1 MEWFA
6 ARGVPMALAS
16 ASSIRD
22 VQAAMTRLGL
32 WDKFRAVLTCDEYG
46 SKQGP
51 AIYQVAAEKLGAAPA
66 CTAVF
71 EDSLQALRT
80 AHEAGFLTVMVD
92 DEASR
97 EDWPQMEALADARLH
112 RLTDWPL

>member
-1 MEWFA
+1 
-6 ARGVPMALAS
+6 MALAS

-51 AIYQVAAEKLGAAPA
+51 AIYRAAAEQLGAATA
-66 CTAVF
+66 RTAVF

-80 AHEAGFLTVMVD
+80 AHDAGFLTVMVD

-97 EDWPQMEALADARLH
+97 EDWPRMDVLADVRLH
-112 RLTDWPL
+112 RLTDCPL

>member
-1 MEWFA
+1 MERFA

-51 AIYQVAAEKLGAAPA
+51 AIYRAAAEQLGAATA
-66 CTAVF
+66 RTAVF

-80 AHEAGFLTVMVD
+80 AHDAGFLTVMVD

-97 EDWPQMEALADARLH
+97 EDWPRMEVLADVRLH
-112 RLTDWPL
+112 RLTDCPL